1 MADENSSAGLSIPGS
16 SRKKKT
22 TYSVSLR
29 ENNFD
34 ISEVFCEDDDHEVVE
49 ESSKQHRTPARD
61 KCQTCGQRLPGAK
74 NRTPVK
80 LTINEETSPSSQL
93 SRSLPTD
100 LPAIPS
106 SQ

>member
-16 SRKKKT
+16 ARKKKA

-34 ISEVFCEDDDHEVVE
+34 ISEVYCEDDDEVVE
-49 ESSKQHRTPARD
+49 ESSSKHRTPARD

-80 LTINEETSPSSQL
+80 LTINEETSPISQL
-93 SRSLPTD
+93 SRSLPTE
-100 LPAIPS
+100 LPGIPP